1 MGRAAD
7 PDDAER
13 MTTSIDTSR
22 SLRAAHL
29 GARSLVYCALL
40 IPRSVFALIAALC
53 GRTDAAVARWPR
65 RPDPGA
71 AGRPGLVPVAG
82 HALISLL
89 LGAAALVPFGVE
101 LAFVVRG
108 VFYGLV
114 DSGPYDQS
122 WGGPSRGGAW
132 AAHFLIGLPM
142 AAAGVLILIG
152 IAAVH
157 QRLAPVLAG
166 RRPAPWV
173 IPVALS
179 IPVPAVALFIAW
191 LHQI

>member
-13 MTTSIDTSR
+13 MTTAIDTRR
-22 SLRAAHL
+22 SLRVAHL
-29 GARSLVYCALL
+29 AARSLVYCTLL

-53 GRTDAAVARWPR
+53 GRTDKAVARWPH
-65 RPDPGA
+65 PGA
-71 AGRPGLVPVAG
+71 TARPGLVPVVG

-89 LGAAALVPFGVE
+89 LGAVALLPLGVE
-101 LAFVVRG
+101 LLFVLRG
-108 VFYGLV
+108 VLYGLV
-114 DSGPYDQS
+114 DPGPYDQS
-122 WGGPSRGGAW
+122 WGGPGRGGAW
-132 AAHFLIGLPM
+132 AAHFLISLPL
-142 AAAGVLILIG
+142 AAAGIAVLIG

-157 QRLAPVLAG
+157 QRLTPVLAG

-173 IPVALS
+173 IPVALA
-179 IPVPAVALFIAW
+179 IPVPAAVLFVAW

>member
-7 PDDAER
+7 PDDAEP
-13 MTTSIDTSR
+13 MTTAIDTSR
-22 SLRAAHL
+22 SVRVAHL
-29 GARSLVYCALL
+29 AARGLVYCALL

-65 RPDPGA
+65 RA
-71 AGRPGLVPVAG
+71 ATGRPGLVPVAG

-89 LGAAALVPFGVE
+89 LGAAALVPLGVE
-101 LAFVVRG
+101 LACVLRG

-114 DSGPYDQS
+114 DPGPYDQS
-122 WGGPSRGGAW
+122 WGGPSRAGAW
-132 AAHFLIGLPM
+132 AAHFLISLPL
-142 AAAGVLILIG
+142 AAAGLLVLIG

-157 QRLAPVLAG
+157 QRLSPVLAG
-166 RRPAPWV
+166 RRPVPWV
-173 IPVALS
+173 IPVALA
-179 IPVPAVALFIAW
+179 IPLPAVALFIAW